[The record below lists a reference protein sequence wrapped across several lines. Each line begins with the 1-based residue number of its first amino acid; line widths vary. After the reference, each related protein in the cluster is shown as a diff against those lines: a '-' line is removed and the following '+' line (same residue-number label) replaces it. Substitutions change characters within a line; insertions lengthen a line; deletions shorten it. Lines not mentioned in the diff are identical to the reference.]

1 MSEESR
7 DRLLFW
13 SLAAFALILLLAVA
27 LFTFEPCFVPSVVYE
42 WAGTLAM
49 GSGLLYFLGIP
60 GLLIIAIVIGIAVK
74 VLRSF
79 SD

>member
-1 MSEESR
+1 MREEFR

-13 SLAAFALILLLAVA
+13 SLAAVGLFLLLAIA
-27 LFTFEPCFVPSVVYE
+27 LFTFEPSFVPSIVYE

-60 GLLIIAIVIGIAVK
+60 GLLIIAIVCATARVP
-74 VLRSF
+74 VVR
-79 SD
+79 